1 MDAFTRGL
9 LAQGHRVKIL
19 SIATEKHPIVPEA
32 IEEDYRLTTRFEY
45 ARLNTAV
52 NSVDAFS
59 SFLTGDSYNISRFHA
74 PEFEQLLVYT
84 LQREVFDLVVF
95 ESLFVAPYLPTVR
108 RYCDGPA
115 VLRAHNVEHRI
126 WEQLAVET
134 ERLTKRIY
142 LNHLAERLKEYEVN
156 ALLDFDAVVAI
167 TAADAQLFLS
177 LGCTAPVFTMPF
189 GIDAQRLPPATPGH
203 ANHVFHLGAM
213 DWTPNV
219 QGVQWF
225 LDQIWPHVLHELPDV
240 RLKLAGRNFDAE
252 LFQHAANV
260 DILGEIEHS
269 WEVMSQSGAMI
280 IPLLSGSGMRIK
292 AIEAMAAGRPV
303 VTTPLGVE
311 GINGSD
317 GVHFSLADDA
327 STFAIRLVDLLKNEQ
342 KALAMGTAASEFVR
356 DNFEN
361 NGLVQRLMNQLI
373 STFSL

>member
-9 LAQGHRVKIL
+9 LAQGHRLKIL
-19 SIATEKHPIVPEA
+19 SIATEKHPIAHEA
-32 IEEDYRLTTRFEY
+32 IDEDYRVTTRFEF

-52 NSVDAFS
+52 NGVDAFS

-74 PEFEQLLVYT
+74 PEFEQLLIYT

-142 LNHLAERLKEYEVN
+142 LHHLAERLKEYEVN

-167 TAADAQLFLS
+167 TAADALLFRS
-177 LGCTAPVFTMPF
+177 LGCTVPVFTMPF
-189 GIDAQRLPPATPGH
+189 GIDSEHLPAPTPGQ

-225 LDQIWPHVLHELPDV
+225 LDQIWPHVLRELPDV
-240 RLKLAGRNFDAE
+240 RLKLAGRNFDSE

-269 WEVMSQSGAMI
+269 WELMSQNSAMI

-303 VTTPLGVE
+303 VSTPLGVE

-327 STFAIRLVDLLKNEQ
+327 STFAIRLVELLQNEQ
-342 KALAMGTAASEFVR
+342 KSLAMGKAASEFVR
-356 DNFEN
+356 ENFEN